1 MPVRDVLQA
10 ALDCL
15 SRNKKANGIDAD
27 ALDDARAWLARNE
40 IFLDWITKHPKLV
53 EINCEA
59 AHLLIRYRGG

>member
-15 SRNKKANGIDAD
+15 SRSSQVESIDAG
-27 ALDDARAWLARNE
+27 ALDDARTWLARNE
-40 IFLDWITKHPKLV
+40 IFLDWITRHPKLV